1 MINTNLGANVS
12 VNTANVM
19 KKDVY
24 QKLTED
30 EKQELLSSLNFIGT
44 HFERFVISFYEGY
57 LHPQTVEFIR
67 GNSKESL
74 INMFSSAFNLI
85 VSSIEQPIPLGEY
98 TDILK
103 EKHPKFKYFMMN
115 KDLFV
120 KGFMNALINSLKS
133 NYNER
138 IGMLWY
144 KAVSNFTISMYSL
157 LKN

>member
-1 MINTNLGANVS
+1 MINSNFGANVP

-24 QKLTED
+24 QSLTND
-30 EKQELLSSLNFIGT
+30 EKQELLSSLTYIGT
-44 HFERFVISFYEGY
+44 HFEKFVITFYEGY
-57 LHPQTVEFIR
+57 LHQQTVKLIR
-67 GNSKESL
+67 KNSKESL

-85 VSSIEQPIPLGEY
+85 VSSIEQPIPLDDY
-98 TDILK
+98 IDILK
-103 EKHPKFKYFMMN
+103 EKHPNFEYFMMN
-115 KDLFV
+115 KDLFI

-144 KAVSNFTISMYSL
+144 KAVSNFTISMNKL